1 MLSAAELHRRAQ
13 IEATASRHGRAR
25 SLLHKALQRDPN
37 DELRV
42 RIELSLAYLESEYGS
57 IHDGLRLSE
66 RLLAYRNLT
75 DELRAL
81 VRSQQ
86 GLLFMRAGRSAD
98 ALLAFTEA
106 EPGIVVA
113 ERPEELPRL
122 HLNRGNV
129 HLQLGNVERAR
140 RDFEKAVFEAQRVP
154 APVLR
159 AKAEHNLGYV
169 ELLTGDIPAALR
181 RMDEARPDL
190 EPLSAA
196 MVAMIDQDR
205 AEVLVAAGLTED
217 AVVVLR
223 SAVGTLGSRSL
234 RQQQAEA
241 ELVLARLLL
250 MTDDLTEARRVAR
263 RAARRFR
270 SRGSDVWALRADLI
284 ALGADLASRRR
295 IRDVEHEAAALEDA
309 LNQNGLRDDARVAA
323 LLASH
328 AAVRT
333 GEMEAA
339 TARLR
344 RVRVADSSPMATR
357 MLARQVRAE
366 LALRQH
372 RRSVALRH
380 VRDGIADLHSWQSS
394 FGSLDLQT
402 SLVGHGQ
409 ELAGLGL
416 SMAVDDGRPEVVFEW
431 FERARALASR
441 VVPVR
446 PPEDRDAAAALT
458 ELRQIQVEL
467 RHARPGAAKA
477 ELSREASRLREQIR
491 QRSWYGA
498 GADLVIE
505 PATLADVQGA
515 LTPHDGALVSY
526 VAVDGAIHAVV
537 VTAQSATVHGLGQ
550 LQPVKQYLDGLQ
562 ADLDVGAAQL
572 PKEMRTVVAS
582 ALHERLAGL
591 SDALWA
597 PLADVVAERPIVIVP
612 PGALVGVPWSMLPGL
627 GDRPLTAARSAS
639 AWLRARDRARPRRA
653 GLVSGPDVP
662 RAEEEVLQAAK
673 AWEDAR
679 VLTGPH
685 AVAPEVSALAAQ
697 VDVLHVASHGRHA
710 ADNPLFS
717 GLDLVDGP
725 WFGYDIDR
733 LPRVPSTVVL
743 SACELG
749 RSAVRWGAETIGM
762 TVAWLHAG
770 TASVIASPARV
781 ADDTACEVL
790 AHTHKGLATG
800 QSPAVAL
807 AEARAR
813 TDAESI
819 VPFICF
825 GAGW

>member
-1 MLSAAELHRRAQ
+1 VLSAAELHRRALV
-13 IEATASRHGRAR
+13 EGEASRYGRAR
-25 SLLHKALQRDPN
+25 ALLLKALERDPAE
-37 DELRV
+37 DV
-42 RIELSLAYLESEYGS
+42 KARIELSLAYAESERGS
-57 IHDGLRLSE
+57 VDDGLLRCEQALGHP
-66 RLLAYRNLT
+66 NQT
-75 DELRAL
+75 DYFRAL
-81 VRSQQ
+81 VRAQQ
-86 GLLFMRAGRSAD
+86 GLLYMRAGRSAD
-98 ALLAFTEA
+98 ALQAFTEA
-106 EPGIVVA
+106 EPGLFVA
-113 ERPEELPRL
+113 EQPEELTRL
-122 HLNRGNV
+122 FLNRGNV
-129 HLQLGNVERAR
+129 YLQRGDVGQAR
-140 RDFEKAVFEAQRVP
+140 TDFEGAIAEARRVP
-154 APVLR
+154 APVLG

-169 ELLTGDIPAALR
+169 ELLTGDLPAAVR
-181 RMDEARPDL
+181 RMDQARPVIYDL
-190 EPLSAA
+190 SRAA
-196 MVAMIDQDR
+196 AAICDQDR

-217 AVVVLR
+217 AVGVLR
-223 SAVGTLGSRSL
+223 SAVAALGSRSL

-250 MTDDLTEARRVAR
+250 MTDELTEARRVAR
-263 RAARRFR
+263 QAARRFR
-270 SRGSDVWALRADLI
+270 QRGSDVWALRADLL
-284 ALGADLASRRR
+284 ALGAELASRRR
-295 IRDVEHEAAALEDA
+295 IRDVEREAAALEDD
-309 LNQNGLRDDARVAA
+309 LNKHGLRDDARIAA
-323 LLASH
+323 LLATQAS
-328 AAVRT
+328 VRSDHL
-333 GEMEAA
+333 ESA

-344 RVRVADSSPMATR
+344 RVRVADSTPIATR

-366 LALRQH
+366 LALRQN
-372 RRSVALRH
+372 RRAVAMRQ

-409 ELAGLGL
+409 ELASLGL

-467 RHARPGAAKA
+467 RQARPGAAKV
-477 ELSREASRLREQIR
+477 ELSREATRLREQIR

-505 PATLADVQGA
+505 PATLDGVQETLA
-515 LTPHDGALVSY
+515 RNDGALISY

-537 VTAQSATVHGLGQ
+537 VTEQSATVHGLGP
-550 LQPVKQYLDGLQ
+550 LPPVKRYLDGLQ
-562 ADLDVGAAQL
+562 ADLDVAASQL
-572 PKEMRTVVAS
+572 PKEMRAVVVG
-582 ALHERLAGL
+582 ALHQRLTGL
-591 SDALWA
+591 SEALWA
-597 PLADVVAERPIVIVP
+597 PLADVVADRPAVIVP

-662 RAEEEVLQAAK
+662 RAEEEVRLAAK
-673 AWEDAR
+673 AWEQAR
-679 VLTGPH
+679 VLAGPN
-685 AVAPEVSALAAQ
+685 AVAAEVSALAAE

-770 TASVIASPARV
+770 TDCVIASPARV
-781 ADDTACEVL
+781 ADDTACDVL
-790 AHTHKGLATG
+790 AHTHEGLATG

-807 AEARAR
+807 AEARAQV
-813 TDAESI
+813 DAEAI

>member
-1 MLSAAELHRRAQ
+1 MLSAAELHRRALV
-13 IEATASRHGRAR
+13 EGEASRYGRAR
-25 SLLHKALQRDPN
+25 ALLLKALERGPAEDV
-37 DELRV
+37 RA
-42 RIELSLAYLESEYGS
+42 RIELSLAYAESERGS
-57 IHDGLRLSE
+57 VDDGLLRCEQAL
-66 RLLAYRNLT
+66 RHPNQT
-75 DELRAL
+75 DYFRAL
-81 VRSQQ
+81 VRAQQ

-98 ALLAFTEA
+98 ALRAFTEA
-106 EPGIVVA
+106 EPGLSVA
-113 ERPEELPRL
+113 EQPEELTRL
-122 HLNRGNV
+122 CLNRGNV
-129 HLQLGNVERAR
+129 YLQRGDVERAR
-140 RDFEKAVFEAQRVP
+140 TDFEQAIAEARRVP
-154 APVLR
+154 APVLG

-169 ELLTGDIPAALR
+169 ELLAGDLPAALR
-181 RMDEARPDL
+181 MMDEARPIIY
-190 EPLSAA
+190 ELSRAA
-196 MVAMIDQDR
+196 AAVCDQDR

-223 SAVGTLGSRSL
+223 SAVVALGSRSL

-263 RAARRFR
+263 QAARRFR

-295 IRDVEHEAAALEDA
+295 IRDIEDEAAALEDA
-309 LNQNGLRDDARVAA
+309 LDNNGLRDDARVAA
-323 LLASH
+323 LLATH
-328 AAVRT
+328 ASVRT
-333 GEMEAA
+333 GELESA

-344 RVRVADSSPMATR
+344 RVRVAASSPMATR

-467 RHARPGAAKA
+467 RDTRPGAAKA

-491 QRSWYGA
+491 QRAWYGA

-515 LTPHDGALVSY
+515 LTSHDGALVSY

-537 VTAQSATVHGLGQ
+537 VTAQSATVHGLGR

-562 ADLDVGAAQL
+562 ADLDVAASQL
-572 PKEMRTVVAS
+572 PKEMRAVVAT
-582 ALHERLAGL
+582 ALRQRLAGL

-597 PLADVVAERPIVIVP
+597 PLADVVADRPSVIVP

-662 RAEEEVLQAAK
+662 RAEEEVRLAAK

-685 AVAPEVSALAAQ
+685 AVAPEVSALAAE

-790 AHTHKGLATG
+790 AHTHNGLATG